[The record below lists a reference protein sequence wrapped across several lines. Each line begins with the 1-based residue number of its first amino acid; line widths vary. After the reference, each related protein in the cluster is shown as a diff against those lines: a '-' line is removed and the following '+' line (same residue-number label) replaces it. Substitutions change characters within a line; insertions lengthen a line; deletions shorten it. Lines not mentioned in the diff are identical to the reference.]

1 MPIVLNGLTSQA
13 VEGVSML
20 FYSSPI
26 EKAVVA
32 TTRPVFCICCELRV
46 IDWDRSRLLNHRG
59 SFLSRQAK
67 GKQDQ
72 NGHKRKINVIE

>member
-20 FYSSPI
+20 FYLSPI

-59 SFLSRQAK
+59 AFCRDRPRANRTK
-67 GKQDQ
+67 TVTKE
-72 NGHKRKINVIE
+72 K